1 MKPGFIFVTLC
12 FLLTTLRAQEAKP
25 FDEIQLQ
32 KPLSGRLV
40 AQSDIDDSYDP
51 FADYS
56 EFDQDSDEESD
67 IYFFR
72 HGRFFT
78 IGFAF
83 GLRGFTDNLNSL
95 YTSAPT
101 YGLFLSYFFDMRLAV
116 QFGFNTGDY
125 AFNLSTPTDSETGN
139 VSLTFLHLNL
149 KYYFNTQNLTRGL
162 ANLNPYVFGG
172 FSNLYR
178 TYTLN
183 SSDGFGKDATMGL
196 DVGAGLEIPLF
207 KKKSYFGIQGAYR
220 FFTFKDEGA
229 LLELNGAPT
238 TAKPSGDSYDLLGI
252 LGMNF

>member
-1 MKPGFIFVTLC
+1 MKSFIVFVSVGFLC
-12 FLLTTLRAQEAKP
+12 LSLKAQEFKTSE
-25 FDEIQLQ
+25 EINLI
-32 KPLSGRLV
+32 KPLSGPLL

-67 IYFFR
+67 IHFFR

-83 GLRGFTDNLNSL
+83 GLRGFTDQLNSL
-95 YTSAPT
+95 YSSAPT
-101 YGLFLSYFFDMRLAV
+101 YGLFLSYFFDMRLAI

-125 AFNLSTPTDSETGN
+125 AFNLSTPTDSESGN

-162 ANLNPYVFGG
+162 ANLNPYIFGG
-172 FSNLYR
+172 FANIYR

-183 SSDGFGKDATMGL
+183 SSDGFGKDATTGL
-196 DVGAGLEIPLF
+196 DIGAGLEIPLF
-207 KKKSYFGIQGAYR
+207 RKKSYFGIQGAYR

-229 LLELNGAPT
+229 TLELNGAPT
-238 TAKPSGDSYDLLGI
+238 TAKPSGDSFDVLGI
-252 LGMNF
+252 MGMNF